1 VPCGG
6 REALNGIQ
14 DCGCHIVCDRYPE
27 EHTVLFTGQYLSSS
41 SALARGC
48 ISVESFL
55 RPCQSLVS
63 RVHNSPTSSWSSA
76 QPFVCNTDIRVVTG
90 RCTLSS
96 TLGLRDRQMNRSKV
110 QSDEPSGYE
119 KSMPLPGGPR
129 ERAAVCAGD
138 IRRLESCT
146 LCRGSM
152 FRLLSVSVG
161 LLNRRISK

>member
-1 VPCGG
+1 VIAILRNTQCCSRGNISHPAPRSHEVYC
-6 REALNGIQ
+6 RRRLSPPLPIT
-14 DCGCHIVCDRYPE
+14 C
-27 EHTVLFTGQYLSSS
+27 FTRSSCFAAS
-41 SALARGC
+41 S
-48 ISVESFL
+48 
-55 RPCQSLVS
+55 RPL
-63 RVHNSPTSSWSSA
+63 HNRPTSSWSST
-76 QPFVCNTDIRVVTG
+76 QPFVCNRDIRVVIG
-90 RCTLSS
+90 RCTLRS
-96 TLGLRDRQMNRSKV
+96 TLGLRDRQMNRSKA

-119 KSMPLPGGPR
+119 KSMPLPAGPR